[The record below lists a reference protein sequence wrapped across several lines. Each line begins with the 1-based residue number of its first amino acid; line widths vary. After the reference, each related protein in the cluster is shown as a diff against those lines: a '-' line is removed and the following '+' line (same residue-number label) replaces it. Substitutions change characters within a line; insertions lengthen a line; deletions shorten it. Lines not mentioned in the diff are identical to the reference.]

1 MRVIGLTGGIAAGK
15 SLVARRLRERG
26 AAVIDADGVARDV
39 VAPGTRGL
47 REIAAIWPE
56 VVGPTGL
63 DRRRLGAIVFA
74 DADARRRLE
83 AIVHPRVREEVAR
96 QVAALAADGLE
107 RVVYEAALI
116 VEHDLDASMDALL
129 LVCAPEEERVRRIVA
144 RDGLTEAEARARIA
158 AQLPDDRRRARAT
171 FVLENDADE
180 ATLGRRTDAAWDA
193 VLQRF

>member
-1 MRVIGLTGGIAAGK
+1 
-15 SLVARRLRERG
+15 
-26 AAVIDADGVARDV
+26 
-39 VAPGTRGL
+39 
-47 REIAAIWPE
+47 
-56 VVGPTGL
+56 
-63 DRRRLGAIVFA
+63 
-74 DADARRRLE
+74 
-83 AIVHPRVREEVAR
+83 
-96 QVAALAADGLE
+96 
-107 RVVYEAALI
+107 
-116 VEHDLDASMDALL
+116 MDALL